1 MSEIICS
8 DENGRKPTADALAGV
23 PLAEALARAVEVRAH
38 PLVAVASAFGMALA
52 GLIGWCVGELLFG
65 EPWLGALIGA
75 MHGIVLWWLLSTLA
89 ITGLRMLGQITL
101 HQARL
106 AERAAEAQD

>member
-1 MSEIICS
+1 MSEIICG
-8 DENGRKPTADALAGV
+8 DENGRKPIPDALAGV
-23 PLAEALARAVEVRAH
+23 PLAEWLVRAVEVRADA
-38 PLVAVASAFGMALA
+38 LVVMATAFGTALA
-52 GLIGWCVGELLFG
+52 GVLGYLIGYCMFN
-65 EPWLGALIGA
+65 EPWLGALMGGA
-75 MHGIVLWWLLSTLA
+75 HGAVLWYLLSTLV